1 MNTIVAVAE
10 RITTRHRVLLT
21 VLAIGLGVTLP
32 RIFHLFGLGHFFLP
46 MFLPI
51 VLLGSMLSIPFLLS
65 ASVVTPFLSTILFG
79 MPMWTVTPVIAVQ
92 LTIVGT
98 MQWLL
103 RQTKLPVWTIA
114 PASILTERMLTIGTA
129 LLIPSLGISSAAIL
143 ASYPGVIL
151 ISVAGILVG
160 KIYGR

>member
-1 MNTIVAVAE
+1 MNTIVVMSE
-10 RITTRHRVLLT
+10 RVTTRHRILLT
-21 VLAIGLGVTLP
+21 TLAIGFGVTLP
-32 RIFHLFGLGHFFLP
+32 RIFHLFGLGQIFLP

-51 VLLGSMLSIPFLLS
+51 VFLGSFLNIPFLLITSFSIPFLSTLIFGLPLCS
-65 ASVVTPFLSTILFG
+65 VTPML
-79 MPMWTVTPVIAVQ
+79 AVQ
-92 LTIVGT
+92 LTIFGT

-103 RQTKLPVWTIA
+103 KQTKLSVWAIPPT
-114 PASILTERMLTIGTA
+114 SILTERMLTIGTA

-151 ISVAGILVG
+151 ISMAGILVG